1 MFLAGAAF
9 AGMLLGAAA
18 REVKLEFHSGPGS
31 QTLQTFSPT
40 FVNAMDVPMTG
51 ASFDA
56 PQWQIGTVTLGFMP
70 QPGQRLTAF
79 KSTVNAPV
87 VGRMKGGDGDWIT
100 GTYGTETIGF
110 HIAYAA
116 DGSVYLHTYYPGM
129 PDLNFN
135 PLDMGAEATAVG
147 PWRRILSPT
156 HTRMNFL
163 RKDGTVDGSMP
174 FVSYYSD
181 PSTLLMQDDGKFFSR
196 AEGST
201 FRRFNVDGTP
211 DSEMQA
217 IPGSLHRMT
226 QLSDGR
232 LVCSFHS
239 AETGVVIR
247 FLLPDGTP
255 DPAAQDFPLETAS
268 WALAEQDDGK
278 ILVAAGGSGVH
289 RLNRDGTVDASF
301 QCTTASPGDNR
312 ADVSA
317 ILPLPDGKILMGGHF
332 ESVNGVNKKFL
343 ARLNTDG
350 STDESYDVIVQGDLR
365 GIVTTLMRLNDG
377 RVFAGG
383 DFNYV
388 RKPGRPGDYRYG
400 LICLMPDGTPDEEYR
415 PMLDR
420 LSPANRV
427 RSINMLWDGSILL
440 SGTLRLASGPLSN
453 PNVRRF
459 LNTPVVSTVTVVPGA
474 GITWTRNGEAA
485 DFAYTSFEYRGDGE
499 SSWTPLGKGVR
510 AGAGNWFLSHT
521 GALPASGFIRVRG
534 RLSTTNRAP
543 GVVMESHLFGREE
556 LTAIE
561 QWREDHFGDPVSDGP
576 AANHV
581 DADRDGIGN
590 LAEYGLGL
598 DPRSPDQPTVL
609 PAWISTGD
617 AHEVSFTPPSGLPVT
632 YGAEWSTTLHADDW
646 HVADELPG
654 DPGGKAFRVP
664 HDAPGSRAER
674 LFFRLRFSE

>member
-1 MFLAGAAF
+1 
-9 AGMLLGAAA
+9 MLLAAAA
-18 REVKLEFHSGPGS
+18 REVEPESYGNPGS
-31 QTLQTFSPT
+31 QTLQTFSPSFGT
-40 FVNAMDVPMTG
+40 AASIPMTG
-51 ASFDA
+51 VSFDA
-56 PQWQIGTVTLGFMP
+56 PQWRIGTVTLGFMP
-70 QPGQRLTAF
+70 NAGQRLTAF

-110 HIAYAA
+110 HIQYAA
-116 DGSVYLHTYYPGM
+116 NGSVYLHASFPGM
-129 PDLNFN
+129 IDPNFN
-135 PLDMGAEATAVG
+135 PPDMGAEATAVG
-147 PWRRILSPT
+147 PWRRILNPT

-163 RKDGTVDGSMP
+163 RKDGTVDTSMP
-174 FVSYYSD
+174 YVPYYND
-181 PSTLLMQDDGKFFSR
+181 PAMLLMQDDGKFFSR

-201 FRRFNVDGTP
+201 FSRFNVDGTP
-211 DSEMQA
+211 DTDMPA
-217 IPGSLHRMT
+217 IPGSVHRMT
-226 QLSDGR
+226 QLGDGR

-239 AETGVVIR
+239 PETGVVIR

-255 DPAAQDFPLETAS
+255 DPAAQDFPLGAAS

-278 ILVAAGGSGVH
+278 ILVAEGSSGVR

-301 QCTTASPGDNR
+301 QCATASPRDER

-317 ILPLPDGKILMGGHF
+317 ILPLTDGKILIGGHF
-332 ESVNGVNKKFL
+332 ESVNGVNQKFL
-343 ARLNTDG
+343 ARLNADG
-350 STDESYDVIVQGDLR
+350 STDASYNVVVKGDSLR
-365 GIVTTLMRLNDG
+365 GIVTALMRLNDG
-377 RVFAGG
+377 RVFVGG
-383 DFNYV
+383 DFIAID
-388 RKPGRPGDYRYG
+388 KPGQPADSRRG
-400 LICLMPDGTPDEEYR
+400 LACLMPDGSLDQEYIR
-415 PMLDR
+415 MMWKL
-420 LSPANRV
+420 AAGNRV

-440 SGTLRLASGPLSN
+440 SGTLRLTEGPVSN
-453 PNVRRF
+453 PKIRRF
-459 LNTPVVSTVTVVPGA
+459 LNTPMVSTVTVVPGA
-474 GITWTRNGEAA
+474 GVTWTRNGEAA
-485 DFAYTSFEYRGDGE
+485 DFTYTSFEYRGDGE

-534 RLSTTNRAP
+534 RLKTTNRAP

-617 AHEVSFTPPSGLPVT
+617 AHEVSFTPPFGLPVT